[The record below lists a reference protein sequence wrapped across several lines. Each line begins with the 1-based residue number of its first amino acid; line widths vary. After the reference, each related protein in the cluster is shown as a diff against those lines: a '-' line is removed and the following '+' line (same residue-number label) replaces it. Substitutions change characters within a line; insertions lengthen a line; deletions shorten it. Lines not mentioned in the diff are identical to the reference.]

1 MGEGGSGEEDA
12 GGGGGGDDCA
22 GNDWSSDS
30 IGLHGCMV
38 TLTGDVFLSL

>member
-1 MGEGGSGEEDA
+1 MGEGGSGEED
-12 GGGGGGDDCA
+12 GGDDCA
-22 GNDWSSDS
+22 GTDWSSDS